1 VKQKNK
7 AANIAIK
14 NKGKI
19 KYMISGHFA
28 ILLKQ
33 PMNLYRK
40 FGDGIISDAK

>member
-1 VKQKNK
+1 MKQKNK
-7 AANIAIK
+7 ANIAI
-14 NKGKI
+14 NNNGKI
-19 KYMISGHFA
+19 KYIISGHFA